1 MGKLNILSN
10 NDLREI
16 EYLNFSKQMEI
27 SLNDKSKVIFGYNGI
42 GKTSIYKKIM
52 EKHSNDYA
60 FLDYEKINNY
70 HIDDKKN
77 FEIGCNIRQ
86 ITELEQ
92 KNNEIDEKINVSNT
106 LKEYGLTNATKVKK
120 FGEKLKNIKKNKA
133 IESKLNISDTTIKD
147 FDDVIGINNKQWF
160 INKYDVLKG
169 HNIQIDFNT
178 YLNYNFYNAYKY
190 LDNCIEPNK
199 YECPVC
205 EEKSKINIKE
215 IIENKKKEYS
225 EYKEINIFE
234 GFIFNNKYN
243 NNEQITKI
251 IGFINQINEED
262 VTDLIICD
270 FNIENKNRINK
281 LIEQKNKNTAEINEL
296 MKMKKKYYTMLKSEK
311 DEIINF
317 LSNKFNINNNDVEFD
332 DGKYSIRISLPR
344 NAETY
349 SNGEFD
355 LLTFFI
361 GMWEFQLGDKKLLII
376 DDPISSYD
384 IINQYITIFRI
395 AEVANEEKKILI
407 FTHNIELIN
416 AIISQNPNGFEYQY
430 IERYDNK
437 LLVLQDIFKEKTKPL
452 SIRNLD
458 LDDRKKESNYLYA
471 IINRNDKYSFEK
483 NTEYQNYNK
492 LFHYDEPYQ
501 MNVGG
506 EELSN
511 DELAEYIENYNG
523 TTFKCY
529 NDFLENSLTK
539 IIYIMSL
546 RVWIEK
552 KIYKVFENN
561 KDVLKEL
568 DKKQFYKK
576 ISIIFNNEDYKKQ
589 ITSEYKQLTKKKLM
603 QKKTM
608 LNQNDHFDSQILPF
622 YYALNISID
631 DLKNEIRDIKDMF
644 NRV

>member
-1 MGKLNILSN
+1 
-10 NDLREI
+10 
-16 EYLNFSKQMEI
+16 ME
-27 SLNDKSKVIFGYNGI
+27 
-42 GKTSIYKKIM
+42 
-52 EKHSNDYA
+52 
-60 FLDYEKINNY
+60 
-70 HIDDKKN
+70 
-77 FEIGCNIRQ
+77 
-86 ITELEQ
+86 
-92 KNNEIDEKINVSNT
+92 
-106 LKEYGLTNATKVKK
+106 
-120 FGEKLKNIKKNKA
+120 
-133 IESKLNISDTTIKD
+133 
-147 FDDVIGINNKQWF
+147 
-160 INKYDVLKG
+160 
-169 HNIQIDFNT
+169 
-178 YLNYNFYNAYKY
+178 
-190 LDNCIEPNK
+190 
-199 YECPVC
+199 
-205 EEKSKINIKE
+205 
-215 IIENKKKEYS
+215 
-225 EYKEINIFE
+225 
-234 GFIFNNKYN
+234 
-243 NNEQITKI
+243 
-251 IGFINQINEED
+251 
-262 VTDLIICD
+262 
-270 FNIENKNRINK
+270 
-281 LIEQKNKNTAEINEL
+281 
-296 MKMKKKYYTMLKSEK
+296 MKKKYYEKLKNEK
-311 DEIINF
+311 NEIINF
-317 LSNKFNINNNDVEFD
+317 LARKFEIKDKDVEFKD
-332 DGKYSIRISLPR
+332 NTYSIKIELPR
-344 NAETY
+344 QASTY

-361 GMWEFQLGDKKLLII
+361 GIWEFQLGDKKLLII

-437 LLVLQDIFKEKTKPL
+437 LLVLQDIFKEKARPL
-452 SIRNLD
+452 SIRNLN

-471 IINRNDKYSFEK
+471 VINRNDKYSFEK

-501 MNVGG
+501 MNVRG

-523 TTFKCY
+523 TTFKYY

-589 ITSEYKQLTKKKLM
+589 ITSEYKQLTKKKMM

>member
-1 MGKLNILSN
+1 MTILGNEELN
-10 NDLREI
+10 EI

-27 SLNDKSKVIFGYNGI
+27 NLNDKSKVIFGYNGI

-60 FLDYEKINNY
+60 FLDYEKNNGNY
-70 HIDDKKN
+70 ITDRTKN
-77 FEIGCNIRQ
+77 VEIGCNIRK

-92 KNNEIDEKINVSNT
+92 KNNEINEKINVTNI

-120 FGEKLKNIKKNKA
+120 FGEKMKNIQKNKT
-133 IESKLNISDTTIKD
+133 IENTLNVRDTIIKK
-147 FDDVIGINNKQWF
+147 FDDVIGIKNKQWF
-160 INKYDVLKG
+160 IDKYDVFKSKEVK
-169 HNIQIDFNT
+169 IDFNL
-178 YLNYNFYNAYKY
+178 YLNYNFYSAYKY
-190 LDNCIEPNK
+190 LDNCIETNK

-205 EEKSKINIKE
+205 EEKSKRNIKG
-215 IIENKKKEYS
+215 IIKNKKEEYS
-225 EYKEINIFE
+225 KYKSVDCFDD
-234 GFIFNNKYN
+234 FIFNDKDDRDK
-243 NNEQITKI
+243 QITNI
-251 IGFINQINEED
+251 IEFFNEITEND
-262 VTDLIICD
+262 ATELILCE
-270 FNIENKNRINK
+270 FNIDNKNRINN
-281 LIEQKNKNTAEINEL
+281 LVIEKEKNTKEINEL

-437 LLVLQDIFKEKTKPL
+437 LLVLQDIFKEKARPL

-471 IINRNDKYSFEK
+471 VINRNDKYSFEK
-483 NTEYQNYNK
+483 NTKYQNYNK

-501 MNVGG
+501 MNVRG

-523 TTFKCY
+523 TTFKYY